1 MIIDLRSDTVTKP
14 SEAMRETIRNAKV
27 GDDVFGEDPTI
38 LALESYVANLLG
50 AEAALFC
57 PTATMSNQI
66 AIKAHTQPMDEIICD
81 RLAHIYQYEVGG
93 YAFLSGCSI
102 RYVNGQYGIINESL
116 VLANI
121 NPDDVHKPITRL
133 VCLENTCN
141 KGGGSVY
148 TIAQI
153 EKIKA
158 VCVNK
163 NLLLHLD
170 GARLF
175 NALTYTNEKP
185 EVYGN
190 LFDSITICLSKGLG
204 CPAGALLTGNKN
216 FIKKAKRIRKV
227 FGGGMRQAGILA
239 AAGLFA
245 LQNNIERLLTDHTHA
260 KTIAD
265 VLQQLPYI
273 VEVLPVHT
281 NIIIFQLHKS
291 LSDTDFIDYLY
302 NKNIMAFAIGGNF
315 IRFVTHLDV
324 TADMLPVVLDALRF
338 YVDTGSASKSLRP

>member
-1 MIIDLRSDTVTKP
+1 MIVDLRSDTVTKP
-14 SEAMRETIRNAKV
+14 SDAMRDAMRNAKV

-38 LALESYVANLLG
+38 LALENYAAKLLG

-57 PTATMSNQI
+57 PTATMCNQI

-81 RLAHIYQYEVGG
+81 RIAHIYQYEVGG

-102 RYVNGQYGIINESL
+102 RYVNGNYGILNESL
-116 VLANI
+116 ILENI

-153 EKIKA
+153 KKIMD
-158 VCVNK
+158 VCANN
-163 NLLLHLD
+163 NLLMHLD
-170 GARLF
+170 GSRLF
-175 NALTYTNEKP
+175 NAIIYTGENP
-185 EVYGN
+185 EEFGN

-204 CPAGALLTGNKN
+204 CPAGALLVGKKD
-216 FIKKAKRIRKV
+216 FIKKARRIRKV

-245 LQNNIERLLTDHTHA
+245 LQNNIERLAIDHIYA
-260 KTIAD
+260 KAIAE
-265 VLQQLPYI
+265 VLQQLPY
-273 VEVLPVHT
+273 VAEVFPVYT
-281 NIIIFQLHKS
+281 NIIVFQLHNS
-291 LSDTDFIDYLY
+291 VSDSNFIEFLH
-302 NKNIMAFAIGGNF
+302 NRNILAFAIGKNY
-315 IRFVTHLDV
+315 IRFVTHLDISEYMIPV
-324 TADMLPVVLDALRF
+324 TIEALHK
-338 YVDTGSASKSLRP
+338 YYIVKL